1 MTAMDEQRRGTAYHE
16 AGHAVSSYAKGI
28 PMDGASISEKDHSL
42 GRVIFG
48 REPEYWRYR
57 EGAEEIMFALIV
69 VSRAGVKAAEMGTGS
84 PTDADDPNI
93 DPNILGSDWRG
104 TLQYLDELCGEDES
118 RREVIWEQAG
128 REAERVLR
136 ENWPA
141 VEAVA
146 ERLLEHKTL
155 DALQLEAIL
164 ESANCEHDE
173 SVVTRAFLD
182 DEHERLV
189 SRKFELWGRHDKLID
204 EGASASEIEAVL
216 EELQHVERRIEV
228 IGAFL
233 WPEEEKNA

>member
-1 MTAMDEQRRGTAYHE
+1 MDDQRRRTAYHE

-28 PMDGASISEKDHSL
+28 PMDGATISEKEHSL

-69 VSRAGVKAAEMGTGS
+69 VSRAGVEAAEMGTGS
-84 PTDADDPNI
+84 PTAADDPNI
-93 DPNILGSDWRG
+93 NPNILGSDWRG

-128 REAERVLR
+128 REAERVLQ

-146 ERLLEHKTL
+146 ERLLEHQTL
-155 DALQLEAIL
+155 SAAELKAIL
-164 ESANCEHDE
+164 ETADCEHDE
-173 SVVTRAFLD
+173 SAVMQAFLD
-182 DEHERLV
+182 DEHEWLV
-189 SRKFELWGRHDKLID
+189 GRRFELWGRHDMLIY

-216 EELQHVERRIEV
+216 EEIQHVERRIEE

-233 WPEEEKNA
+233 WPEEGKNA